1 MAPRGSVLLG
11 HIRLLNMHLLLYL
24 FVERGTA
31 RSTGTLSF
39 LEVLVPAGF
48 DSIRAMGGQG
58 PVRLPVLWQNA
69 VVLQT
74 LTERKEWKFFGV
86 LPKADPGLAA
96 AWWTALLL
104 RGILPAAFAIAMG
117 VLVGAVQR
125 GDPLAGPL
133 GFAGSIFVLLQVL
146 SPIHQAV
153 SANLGDRTA
162 AWLYD
167 RLTEACVRPPGM
179 GHLEDPALTS
189 DLTVARDFDLGMTG
203 PPLSISLD
211 FIATGMAE
219 MIGGVAC
226 AVILAR
232 YAWWAPI
239 VLAGAWLATHWLLR
253 ESAIWR
259 DRNTEEVRGAQRD
272 ADYAYRLAVDPPA
285 SKELRLFGLAGWT
298 IDRFLARR
306 TRLHELQYAATRLRE
321 RPVIWSMLLVVS
333 ANVLVFWL
341 LASAAAHGRISLGEA
356 VVYVQSAIGVSMIAF
371 GGFSWAL
378 DGAAAPVAAVL
389 RLEPAMRP
397 AGSLR
402 SGDRSADATPA
413 RGIRLRDVTFAYP
426 TAGAAPPST
435 GATVLEHFDLT
446 IPAGSSLA
454 IVGQN
459 GAGKT
464 TIAKLLCRLYD
475 PQSGAIEIDGVD
487 IRELDLA
494 SWRSRVAAVFQDF
507 IRLEL
512 PLRDNVA
519 PAGAPD
525 AVVRA
530 ALESAGATNLAALDT
545 VLARGYTGG
554 TDLSG
559 GQWQRVALARAL
571 CAVTVGAGVVLLD
584 EPTAQLD
591 VRGEAEIFDR
601 LLAETRHCTTI
612 LISHRFSTVRHA
624 DRICVLEHGR
634 VVELGTHDELMALGG
649 RYRTMFELQAER
661 FTATED
667 EEGKAYDVL
676 A

>member
-1 MAPRGSVLLG
+1 M
-11 HIRLLNMHLLLYL
+11 
-24 FVERGTA
+24 
-31 RSTGTLSF
+31 RSPF
-39 LEVLVPAGF
+39 
-48 DSIRAMGGQG
+48 
-58 PVRLPVLWQNA
+58 LWQNA
-69 VVLQT
+69 VVLQS

-96 AWWTALLL
+96 AWWTVLLL
-104 RGILPAAFAIAMG
+104 RGILPAAFAVAMG

-125 GDPLAGPL
+125 GGPL
-133 GFAGSIFVLLQVL
+133 GGPLAFAGTIFVLLQVL
-146 SPIHQAV
+146 SPIHQAL

-167 RLTEACVRPPGM
+167 QLTEAC
-179 GHLEDPALTS
+179 AKLTS

-203 PPLSISLD
+203 PPLAISMD
-211 FIATGMAE
+211 FIASGMVE

-253 ESAIWR
+253 ESAIWH
-259 DRNTEEVRGAQRD
+259 DRNTDEVRAAQRD
-272 ADYAYRLAVDPPA
+272 ADYSYRLAVDPPA

-298 IDRFLARR
+298 IDRFIARR
-306 TRLHELQYAATRLRE
+306 TRLHELQYAATQLRE
-321 RPVIWSMLLVVS
+321 RPVIWSMLLVIS

-341 LASAAAHGRISLGEA
+341 LANSVDAGHISLGEA
-356 VVYVQSAIGVSMIAF
+356 VVYVQSAVGVSMIAF

-378 DGAAAPVAAVL
+378 DGAAAPVVAVL

-397 AGSLR
+397 AGELR
-402 SGDRSADATPA
+402 SGDRRADATPA
-413 RGIRLRDVTFAYP
+413 REIRLRDVTFAYP
-426 TAGAAPPST
+426 GGAR
-435 GATVLEHFDLT
+435 VLEHFDLT
-446 IPAGSSLA
+446 IPARSSLA

-487 IRELDLA
+487 IREFDLA
-494 SWRSRVAAVFQDF
+494 SWRARVAAVFQDF

-525 AVVRA
+525 DVVRA
-530 ALESAGATNLAALDT
+530 ALESAGATKLATLDT
-545 VLARGYTGG
+545 VLARGYDGG

-559 GQWQRVALARAL
+559 GQWQRIALARAL
-571 CAVTVGAGVVLLD
+571 AAVSMGAGVVLLD

-601 LLAETRHCTTI
+601 LLTATRHCTTI

-634 VVELGTHDELMALGG
+634 VIEFGTHDELMALAG
-649 RYRTMFELQAER
+649 RYRTMFDLQAQR
-661 FTATED
+661 FSIPGE
-667 EEGKAYDVL
+667 EEGTTYDVL
-676 A
+676 S

>member
-1 MAPRGSVLLG
+1 MFRPL
-11 HIRLLNMHLLLYL
+11 I
-24 FVERGTA
+24 
-31 RSTGTLSF
+31 
-39 LEVLVPAGF
+39 
-48 DSIRAMGGQG
+48 
-58 PVRLPVLWQNA
+58 
-69 VVLQT
+69 
-74 LTERKEWKFFGV
+74 ERKEWKFFGV
-86 LPKADPGLAA
+86 LRKAGAGLAA
-96 AWWTALLL
+96 AWWTVLLL

-117 VLVGAVQR
+117 VLVGAVQH
-125 GDPLAGPL
+125 GNPLIGPLA
-133 GFAGSIFVLLQVL
+133 FAGAIFVLLQVL
-146 SPIHQAV
+146 SPIHQTV

-179 GHLEDPALTS
+179 GHLEDPALTG

-203 PPLSISLD
+203 PPLSISMD
-211 FIATGMAE
+211 FIATGMVE
-219 MIGGVAC
+219 MIGGIAS

-232 YAWWAPI
+232 YAWWAAI
-239 VLAGAWLATHWLLR
+239 VLAGAWLATHWILSD
-253 ESAIWR
+253 SAIWH

-298 IDRFLARR
+298 IDRFIARR

-321 RPVIWSMLLVVS
+321 RPVIWSLLLVVS
-333 ANVLVFWL
+333 VNVVVFWL
-341 LASAAAHGRISLGEA
+341 LASAAVHGRISLGEA

-397 AGSLR
+397 AGQLR
-402 SGDRSADATPA
+402 SGDRPAGDATPVHE
-413 RGIRLRDVTFAYP
+413 IRLRDVTFAYP
-426 TAGAAPPST
+426 AGTAAPPSPR
-435 GATVLEHFDLT
+435 AWVLEHFDLT

-487 IRELDLA
+487 IREFDLA
-494 SWRSRVAAVFQDF
+494 SWRSRVTAVFQDF

-525 AVVRA
+525 DVVQG
-530 ALESAGATNLAALDT
+530 ALELAGATNLAALGT
-545 VLARGYTGG
+545 VLARGYEGG

-559 GQWQRVALARAL
+559 GQWQRIALARAL
-571 CAVTVGAGVVLLD
+571 AAVKLGAGVVLLD

-601 LLAETRHCTTI
+601 LLAATRHCTTI

-634 VVELGTHDELMALGG
+634 VIELGTHDQLMALGG
-649 RYRTMFELQAER
+649 RYRTMFDLQAQR
-661 FTATED
+661 FNVPDD
-667 EEGKAYDVL
+667 EEGTTYDVL
-676 A
+676 S

>member
-1 MAPRGSVLLG
+1 
-11 HIRLLNMHLLLYL
+11 
-24 FVERGTA
+24 
-31 RSTGTLSF
+31 
-39 LEVLVPAGF
+39 
-48 DSIRAMGGQG
+48 
-58 PVRLPVLWQNA
+58 
-69 VVLQT
+69 VLQR
-74 LTERKEWKFFGV
+74 LRSRKEWKFFAV
-86 LPKADPGLAA
+86 LPRAAPGLAA
-96 AWWTALLL
+96 AWWAVLLL

-117 VLVGAVQR
+117 VLVGAVQH
-125 GDPLAGPL
+125 GHPLAGPL
-133 GFAGSIFVLLQVL
+133 AFAGAIFVLLQVL

-167 RLTEACVRPPGM
+167 RLTEACVRPPGI
-179 GHLEDPALTS
+179 GHLEDPTLTG

-203 PPLSISLD
+203 PPLSISMD
-211 FIATGMAE
+211 FIATGMVE
-219 MIGGVAC
+219 MTGGIAS
-226 AVILAR
+226 ALILAR
-232 YAWWAPI
+232 YAWWAPV

-259 DRNTEEVRGAQRD
+259 DRNNQEVRAAQRD

-285 SKELRLFGLAGWT
+285 SKELRLFGLASWT
-298 IDRFLARR
+298 IDRFIARR

-321 RPVIWSMLLVVS
+321 RPILWSLLLVTS

-341 LASAAAHGRISLGEA
+341 LASSVAHGRISLGEA
-356 VVYVQSAIGVSMIAF
+356 VVYVQCAVGVSMIAF

-397 AGSLR
+397 AGALR
-402 SGDRSADATPA
+402 SGDRRAEAMPA
-413 RGIRLRDVTFAYP
+413 REIRLREVTFAYP
-426 TAGAAPPST
+426 GGSP
-435 GATVLEHFDLT
+435 VLQDFDLT

-475 PQSGAIEIDGVD
+475 PQSGAIEIDGID
-487 IRELDLA
+487 LRAFDLA
-494 SWRSRVAAVFQDF
+494 SWRARVTAVFQDF
-507 IRLEL
+507 LRLEL

-525 AVVRA
+525 DAIRA
-530 ALESAGATNLAALDT
+530 ALESAGAADLASLET

-554 TDLSG
+554 TDFSG
-559 GQWQRVALARAL
+559 GQWQRIALARAL
-571 CAVTVGAGVVLLD
+571 AAVTLGAGVVLLD

-601 LLAETRHCTTI
+601 LLTATRHCTTI

-634 VVELGTHDELMALGG
+634 VVELGTHDELMALAG
-649 RYRTMFELQAER
+649 RYRTMFDLQAQR
-661 FTATED
+661 FHVPE
-667 EEGKAYDVL
+667 EEGATYDAL
-676 A
+676 T

>member
-1 MAPRGSVLLG
+1 VGSSKE
-11 HIRLLNMHLLLYL
+11 HKAI
-24 FVERGTA
+24 
-31 RSTGTLSF
+31 
-39 LEVLVPAGF
+39 
-48 DSIRAMGGQG
+48 I
-58 PVRLPVLWQNA
+58 VLWQNT
-69 VVLQT
+69 VVFQR

-86 LPKADPGLAA
+86 LPKADRGLAA
-96 AWWTALLL
+96 AWWTALML
-104 RGILPAAFAIAMG
+104 RGTLPAGFAIAMG

-125 GDPLAGPL
+125 HDSLAGPL
-133 GFAGSIFVLLQVL
+133 ALACAIFVLLQVL
-146 SPIHQAV
+146 SPIHHAL

-162 AWLYD
+162 SWLYD

-179 GHLEDPALTS
+179 GHLEDPKLTS

-203 PPLSISLD
+203 PPLAISMD
-211 FIATGMAE
+211 FIANGMVE
-219 MIGGVAC
+219 MIGGFAS
-226 AVILAR
+226 AAILAR

-239 VLAGAWLATHWLLR
+239 LLAGGWMATHWLLR
-253 ESAIWR
+253 ESGVWH
-259 DRNTEEVRGAQRD
+259 DRNTEEVRAAQRD

-298 IDRFLARR
+298 IERFIARR

-321 RPVIWSMLLVVS
+321 RPVIWSLLIVV
-333 ANVLVFWL
+333 ATNVVVFWM
-341 LASAAAHGRISLGEA
+341 LANAAAAGRITLGEA
-356 VVYVQSAIGVSMIAF
+356 VVYVQSAVGVSMIAF
-371 GGFSWAL
+371 GGFTWAL
-378 DGAAAPVAAVL
+378 DGSAAPVAAVL
-389 RLEPAMRP
+389 RLEAAMRP
-397 AGSLR
+397 AGELH
-402 SGDRSADATPA
+402 SGDRRADAMPA
-413 RGIRLRDVTFAYP
+413 REIRMRDVTFAYP
-426 TAGAAPPST
+426 AGKP
-435 GATVLEHFDLT
+435 VLEHLDLT

-475 PQSGAIEIDGVD
+475 PQSGAIEIDGVNL
-487 IRELDLA
+487 REFDLA

-519 PAGAPD
+519 PGGAPD
-525 AVVRA
+525 DVVSA
-530 ALESAGATNLAALDT
+530 ALDSAGAAKLAALDT

-571 CAVTVGAGVVLLD
+571 AAVKLGAGVVLLD

-601 LLAETRHCTTI
+601 LLDATRHCTTV

-624 DRICVLEHGR
+624 DHICVLEHGR
-634 VVELGTHDELMALGG
+634 VIELGTHDELMALGG
-649 RYRTMFELQAER
+649 CYRTMFDLQAQR
-661 FTATED
+661 FQVPEE
-667 EEGKAYDVL
+667 EEGTAYEVL
-676 A
+676 S